1 MRPILA
7 IALATT
13 ALLSATPS
21 FAQDGNDAMRALRT
35 FLGTPPSDPAERDL
49 NDQERHITEVLEQSV
64 NEHRIDRGQADRAFN
79 DLRTIRTQQDDL
91 RGRHGGRI
99 TQQDHDYLRDR
110 LAGLD
115 RQVDQ
120 LREAGDHPRDNDRR
134 DGQRDHDRDHADQRG
149 DHGNFWD
156 RAPRDLDGRED
167 WLDRKIQDG
176 MNDGSLD
183 RGEARRALKQLAA
196 IRRDQSRYTRRDRGN
211 LSDDHRESLSDRL
224 DDVGQQMRWDRN
236 H

>member
-7 IALATT
+7 IVLATT
-13 ALLSATPS
+13 ALLSAAPS
-21 FAQDGNDAMRALRT
+21 FAQDGNDAMRSLRA
-35 FLGTPPSDPAERDL
+35 FLGNPPADPAERDL
-49 NDQERHITEVLEQSV
+49 NDQERHITDVIEQSV
-64 NEHRIDRGQADRAFN
+64 NERRIDRGQADGAFN

-91 RGRHGGRI
+91 RSRHGGRI

-120 LREAGDHPRDNDRR
+120 MREASNRPRDNDRR
-134 DGQRDHDRDHADQRG
+134 DGQRDHDRDQADQRG
-149 DHGNFWD
+149 NGGDFWD
-156 RAPRDLDGRED
+156 RAPRDLDGRAD
-167 WLDRKIQDG
+167 WLDRRIHDG

-183 RGEARRALKQLAA
+183 RGEARRALQQLAA
-196 IRRDQSRYTRRDRGN
+196 IRRDETRYMRRDRGN
-211 LSDDHRESLSDRL
+211 LSDDHRDGLTDRL
-224 DDVGQQMRWDRN
+224 NDLGQQLRWDRN